1 MVTATSRWLGA
12 RSRSSKNPRMLGA
25 GSISLVLD
33 VLEPERSALVEL
45 LIGLGPEDWARP
57 TECPAYSVKGVATHL
72 LGDDLSLLSRQ
83 RDQAIDGTTL
93 LAADLPGADFPTLL
107 DTFNDRW
114 VSAAA
119 FLSGEL
125 LIELLRLTG
134 QWTGAYYRAVDP
146 AAPSEPVEFF
156 GAHGSNS
163 PFWQAIGR
171 EYLERWVHHSQIRRA
186 LNLGSLAERQFLVPG
201 MEVAGAAGHVDPQ
214 IPREDD
220 DDWALGP
227 VVLGPAGQAADILT
241 RAHPPDEARALATGP
256 PRRWPCSPRSQD
268 APEDTGSAQP
278 PIRDSFP

>member
-1 MVTATSRWLGA
+1 
-12 RSRSSKNPRMLGA
+12 MLGA
-25 GSISLVLD
+25 ASISLVLD
-33 VLEPERSALVEL
+33 VLEPERSALVGL

-57 TECPAYSVKGVATHL
+57 TECPAYSVKGVATHV

-93 LAADLPGADFPTLL
+93 LVTDLPGADFPTLL

-119 FLSGEL
+119 FLSVEL

-134 QWTGAYYRAVDP
+134 QWTAAYYRAVDP
-146 AAPSEPVEFF
+146 AAPGEPVELF

-186 LNLGSLAERQFLVPG
+186 LSLGSLAERKFLAPG
-201 MEVAGAAGHVDPQ
+201 IEVAGAVGQVDPR
-214 IPREDD
+214 IPREDE

-241 RAHPPDEARALATGP
+241 RAHTSDEVRALASGP
-256 PRRWPCSPRSQD
+256 SEAVALLAAVAGRS
-268 APEDTGSAQP
+268 
-278 PIRDSFP
+278 

>member
-1 MVTATSRWLGA
+1 MTSSDRQ
-12 RSRSSKNPRMLGA
+12 SPMLGA
-25 GSISLVLD
+25 ASVSLVLD

-45 LIGLGPEDWARP
+45 IIGLGPDDWARP
-57 TECPAYSVKGVATHL
+57 TECPAYSVKGIATHL

-93 LAADLPGADFPTLL
+93 LAPDLPGADFRTLL

-119 FLSGEL
+119 FLSVEL

-134 QWTGAYYRAVDP
+134 QWTAAYYRGVDP
-146 AAPSEPVEFF
+146 EALGEPVELF

-186 LNLGSLAERQFLVPG
+186 LSLGSLAERQFLVPG
-201 MEVAGAAGHVDPQ
+201 IAVAGAAGHVDPQ

-241 RAHPPDEARALATGP
+241 RAHTSDEVRALASGP
-256 PRRWPCSPRSQD
+256 PEAVALLAAVAGRP
-268 APEDTGSAQP
+268 
-278 PIRDSFP
+278 

>member
-1 MVTATSRWLGA
+1 
-12 RSRSSKNPRMLGA
+12 MLGA

-45 LIGLGPEDWARP
+45 LTVLGPEDWARS
-57 TECPAYSVKGVATHL
+57 TECPAYSVKGIATHV

-83 RDQAIDGTTL
+83 RDQAVDGTTL
-93 LAADLPGADFPTLL
+93 LATDLPGTDSRTLL

-119 FLSGEL
+119 FLSVEL
-125 LIELLRLTG
+125 LIALLRLTG
-134 QWTGAYYRAVDP
+134 QWTAAYYRAVDP
-146 AAPSEPVEFF
+146 AASGEPVELF
-156 GAHGSNS
+156 GAQGSNS

-186 LNLGSLAERQFLVPG
+186 LNIGSLAERQFLVPG
-201 MEVAGAAGHVDPQ
+201 IEVAGAAGHVDPQ

-227 VVLGPAGQAADILT
+227 VVLGPAGQTADILT
-241 RAHPPDEARALATGP
+241 RAHASDEVRALASGP
-256 PRRWPCSPRSQD
+256 PEAVALLAAVAGRP
-268 APEDTGSAQP
+268 
-278 PIRDSFP
+278 

>member
-1 MVTATSRWLGA
+1 V
-12 RSRSSKNPRMLGA
+12 LGA

-45 LIGLGPEDWARP
+45 LDGLGFQDWARP
-57 TECPAYSVKGVATHL
+57 TECPAYSAKGVATHL

-93 LAADLPGADFPTLL
+93 LATDLPDADFPTLL

-119 FLSGEL
+119 FLSVEL

-134 QWTGAYYRAVDP
+134 QWTAAYYRAVDP
-146 AAPSEPVEFF
+146 AAPGEPVELF

-186 LNLGSLAERQFLVPG
+186 LSLGSLADLQFLVPG
-201 MEVAGAAGHVDPQ
+201 IEVAGAAGHVDPQ
-214 IPREDD
+214 IPGEDG

-241 RAHPPDEARALATGP
+241 RAHTSDEVRALASGP
-256 PRRWPCSPRSQD
+256 PEAVALLAAVAGRP
-268 APEDTGSAQP
+268 
-278 PIRDSFP
+278 

>member
-1 MVTATSRWLGA
+1 
-12 RSRSSKNPRMLGA
+12 MLGA
-25 GSISLVLD
+25 ASISLVLD
-33 VLEPERSALVEL
+33 VLEPERSALLEL
-45 LIGLGPEDWARP
+45 LDGLGSEDWARP

-83 RDQAIDGTTL
+83 RDQATDGTTL
-93 LAADLPGADFPTLL
+93 LATDLPDADFRTLL
-107 DTFNDRW
+107 DAFNDRW

-119 FLSGEL
+119 FLSDEL

-134 QWTGAYYRAVDP
+134 QSTAAYYRAVDP
-146 AAPSEPVEFF
+146 AAPGEPVELF

-186 LNLGSLAERQFLVPG
+186 LSLGSLADRQFLVAG
-201 MEVAGAAGHVDPQ
+201 IEVAGAAGRVGPQ
-214 IPREDD
+214 IPLEDE

-241 RAHPPDEARALATGP
+241 RAHTSDEVRALATGP
-256 PRRWPCSPRSQD
+256 REVVAVLAAVAGR
-268 APEDTGSAQP
+268 T
-278 PIRDSFP
+278 